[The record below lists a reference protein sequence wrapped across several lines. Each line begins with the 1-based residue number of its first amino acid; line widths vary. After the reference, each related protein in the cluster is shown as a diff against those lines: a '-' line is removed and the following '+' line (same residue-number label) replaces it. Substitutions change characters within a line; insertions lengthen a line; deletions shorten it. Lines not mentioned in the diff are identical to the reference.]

1 VAEKKNTKDIR
12 FRKKRSIILYQIA
25 GLVAVILLISGV
37 ATFFLIQ
44 KSQNRLI
51 NKSIDKQIET
61 EASNLVST
69 LNYLVEAMVEGTFA
83 TAGANVQQINS
94 DMAQKKMTDV
104 QRAGDQVA
112 KATVDAGSF
121 NLENLSVIVP
131 PTAFTKEALVIV
143 SSDESLV
150 YEWKVPDYIV
160 QAMQSETP
168 YLLRKEGVPELGLE
182 GAQLIILQAQELAFA
197 PGFPFFVVSVVP
209 MQEKIDS
216 INASYNEERRNV
228 SLTLVLSVFLSI
240 IAVVIIIFFLLSYL
254 IRKRITQPID
264 ELSATA
270 EEVMGGQIDVDV
282 KVHEG
287 GEFQGL
293 ESVFKEMLDSLRN
306 LITRSTEND

>member
-1 VAEKKNTKDIR
+1 
-12 FRKKRSIILYQIA
+12 
-25 GLVAVILLISGV
+25 
-37 ATFFLIQ
+37 
-44 KSQNRLI
+44 
-51 NKSIDKQIET
+51 
-61 EASNLVST
+61 
-69 LNYLVEAMVEGTFA
+69 
-83 TAGANVQQINS
+83 
-94 DMAQKKMTDV
+94 
-104 QRAGDQVA
+104 
-112 KATVDAGSF
+112 
-121 NLENLSVIVP
+121 
-131 PTAFTKEALVIV
+131 
-143 SSDESLV
+143 
-150 YEWKVPDYIV
+150 
-160 QAMQSETP
+160 
-168 YLLRKEGVPELGLE
+168 
-182 GAQLIILQAQELAFA
+182 
-197 PGFPFFVVSVVP
+197 

-216 INASYNEERRNV
+216 INAYYNEERRNV

>member
-1 VAEKKNTKDIR
+1 MAEKKNTKGIR

-25 GLVAVILLISGV
+25 GLVAVVLLISGV

-44 KSQNRLI
+44 KSENRLI

-61 EASNLVST
+61 EANNMVSA
-69 LNYLVEAMVEGTFA
+69 LNYITEAMVESTFA
-83 TAGANVQQINS
+83 ITEANAQQINS
-94 DMAQKKMTDV
+94 DIAQKKMTDV

-112 KATVDAGSF
+112 KAMVDAGSF

-131 PTAFTKEALVIV
+131 PTAFTGAAYVIV

-182 GAQLIILQAQELAFA
+182 GAQLIILQAQEISFA
-197 PGFPFFVVSVVP
+197 PGFNLFVVSVVP

-216 INASYNEERRNV
+216 INAYYNKERGNV
-228 SLTLVLSVFLSI
+228 SLTMGLSVFLSI

-270 EEVMGGQIDVDV
+270 EEVMRGQIDVDV

-306 LITRSTEND
+306 LVTRSTENN

>member
-61 EASNLVST
+61 EASNMVST
-69 LNYLVEAMVEGTFA
+69 LDYIAAGMVEGTFA
-83 TAGANVQQINS
+83 AVGASAQQISS
-94 DMAQKKMTDV
+94 DIAQKKMTDV
-104 QRAGDQVA
+104 QRAGDQIA
-112 KATVDAGSF
+112 KAIVDAGSF

-168 YLLRKEGVPELGLE
+168 YLLLKEGVPELGLE
-182 GAQLIILQAQELAFA
+182 GAQLIILQLP
-197 PGFPFFVVSVVP
+197 PGFHFFVVSVVR

-216 INASYNEERRNV
+216 INAYYNEERRNV

-270 EEVMGGQIDVDV
+270 EEVMGGHIDVDV

>member
-1 VAEKKNTKDIR
+1 MAEKKNTKDIR

-25 GLVAVILLISGV
+25 GVVAVVLLISGV

-61 EASNLVST
+61 EASNMVST
-69 LNYLVEAMVEGTFA
+69 LNYIAETMIEGTFA
-83 TAGANVQQINS
+83 IAGGNEQQIIS

-104 QRAGDQVA
+104 QRAGDQA
-112 KATVDAGSF
+112 TKAIVDAGLF

-131 PTAFTKEALVIV
+131 PSAFTKEAYVIV

-182 GAQLIILQAQELAFA
+182 GAQLIILQLP
-197 PGFPFFVVSVVP
+197 PGFHFFVVSVVP

-216 INASYNEERRNV
+216 INAYYNEERRNV
-228 SLTLVLSVFLSI
+228 SLTLGLSVFLSI

-287 GEFQGL
+287 GEFQAL